1 MDNTSLQ
8 NELIKLKRSHARTK
22 QLYLGSLLLMV
33 IAIVTVSFTKLN
45 RFDLIRAK
53 GIIIEDANGKDR
65 ILIGAPVP
73 FSKNRVRTDTA
84 LVRKHWASQFD
95 DPNQYMGWYKK
106 YKNSSNGIIFMNEE
120 GFDEVLIGENLADAN
135 VGVRMYEI
143 SGILFNNKKGWE
155 RGGAG
160 VNTSADGK
168 TRQGVGFDDESGEA
182 MHMVTLEDGSKA
194 LIIADEKGSLRIGMS
209 QKPGEL
215 FQNKESFTGIKYFNN
230 KGKLVWEQQM
240 KP

>member
-1 MDNTSLQ
+1 MDNTSIQ

-22 QLYLGSLLLMV
+22 QLYLGSLLLV
-33 IAIVTVSFTKLN
+33 GIALVTVSFTKLN

-106 YKNSSNGIIFMNEE
+106 Y
-120 GFDEVLIGENLADAN
+120 
-135 VGVRMYEI
+135 
-143 SGILFNNKKGWE
+143 
-155 RGGAG
+155 
-160 VNTSADGK
+160 
-168 TRQGVGFDDESGEA
+168 
-182 MHMVTLEDGSKA
+182 
-194 LIIADEKGSLRIGMS
+194 
-209 QKPGEL
+209 
-215 FQNKESFTGIKYFNN
+215 
-230 KGKLVWEQQM
+230 
-240 KP
+240 